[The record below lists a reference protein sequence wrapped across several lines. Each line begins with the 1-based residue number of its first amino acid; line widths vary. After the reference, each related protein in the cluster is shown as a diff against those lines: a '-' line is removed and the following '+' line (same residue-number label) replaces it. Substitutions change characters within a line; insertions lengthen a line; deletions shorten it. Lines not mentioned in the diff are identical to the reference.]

1 MADLGLTQADIDRLV
16 PHLRLV
22 LDILVNPDEY
32 EISVNKDFKDEHV
45 DVLSNTETETDYSS
59 VFDNVGVGAKSVSSV
74 MTEHALFA
82 MIPSLP
88 PLPVVNPGD
97 VEEEN
102 TVGDVARFLLA
113 ITRRVTTEELQNV
126 FQSANFPSPFRQMMW
141 SKLIRLTMRP
151 CKETGARHPFDQRQR
166 CVRCSKQLCFVSGT
180 FYFIFTIIKYLKRLC
195 VVRCLAAVIILE

>member
-22 LDILVNPDEY
+22 LDMLVNPDEY
-32 EISVNKDFKDEHV
+32 EISANRDFKDEYV

-59 VFDNVGVGAKSVSSV
+59 VFDNVGVGAKSASSV

-88 PLPVVNPGD
+88 PLPVANPGD

-102 TVGDVARFLLA
+102 TVGDVAMFLFS
-113 ITRRVTTEELQNV
+113 TPPPHPPPTKDCNEKT
-126 FQSANFPSPFRQMMW
+126 PSPPSASTASATNR
-141 SKLIRLTMRP
+141 SVK
-151 CKETGARHPFDQRQR
+151 TGFQTALNDANVWKSSLGIGLQVIP
-166 CVRCSKQLCFVSGT
+166 
-180 FYFIFTIIKYLKRLC
+180 KYGDSST
-195 VVRCLAAVIILE
+195 VGSVYGMPI

>member
-22 LDILVNPDEY
+22 LDMLVNPDEY
-32 EISVNKDFKDEHV
+32 EISANRDFKDEYV

-102 TVGDVARFLLA
+102 TVEDVARFLL
-113 ITRRVTTEELQNV
+113 
-126 FQSANFPSPFRQMMW
+126 
-141 SKLIRLTMRP
+141 
-151 CKETGARHPFDQRQR
+151 
-166 CVRCSKQLCFVSGT
+166 
-180 FYFIFTIIKYLKRLC
+180 
-195 VVRCLAAVIILE
+195 